1 MTSVDGR
8 GVILM
13 SFSGLAIFTQRGR
26 LRWCWSSLLVAVWAG
41 SMTGCSSSQALPVL
55 TVYEVK
61 GKVLLADGKPL
72 ADGWIYFVAKGDL
85 TVTPSGRIGPDGT
98 FSIVTGG
105 SGEGAPAGDYK
116 IRVESP
122 QYQATQK
129 AKKPLYPF
137 KYTDEDSSGIV
148 IKVKRE
154 ANQLEPLVLK

>member
-1 MTSVDGR
+1 
-8 GVILM
+8 M
-13 SFSGLAIFTQRGR
+13 SFSGLTSFTQRGR
-26 LRWCWSSLLVAVWAG
+26 LTWCWSSLLVAVWAG
-41 SMTGCSSSQALPVL
+41 ATGCSDSQALPVL

-72 ADGWIYFVAKGDL
+72 ADGWIYFVPKGDL

-129 AKKPLYPF
+129 TKKPLYPF

-148 IKVKRE
+148 ITVKPE

>member
-1 MTSVDGR
+1 
-8 GVILM
+8 M
-13 SFSGLAIFTQRGR
+13 SFSGLTILDQPRHLKWFCGGV
-26 LRWCWSSLLVAVWAG
+26 LVAVWAG
-41 SMTGCSSSQALPVL
+41 VSGCSNSQALPVL

-72 ADGWIYFVAKGDL
+72 ADGWIYFVPKGDL
-85 TVTPSGRIGPDGT
+85 TVTPSGRIGTDGS
-98 FSIVTGG
+98 FSINTGG

-122 QYQATQK
+122 LYQAAQK

-148 IKVKRE
+148 ITVKPA

>member
-1 MTSVDGR
+1 
-8 GVILM
+8 M
-13 SFSGLAIFTQRGR
+13 SFSGLTNLDQRSR
-26 LRWCWSSLLVAVWAG
+26 LKWCCGSLLVAVWT
-41 SMTGCSSSQALPVL
+41 SVTGCSNSQALPVL

-72 ADGWIYFVAKGDL
+72 ADGSIYFVPKGDL
-85 TVTPSGRIGPDGT
+85 TVTPSGRIGTDGS

-122 QYQATQK
+122 LSQATQK

-148 IKVKRE
+148 ITVKPE
-154 ANQLEPLVLK
+154 ANQLEPIVLK

>member
-1 MTSVDGR
+1 
-8 GVILM
+8 M
-13 SFSGLAIFTQRGR
+13 SFSGLTNLDQRSR
-26 LRWCWSSLLVAVWAG
+26 LKWCCGSLLVAVWT
-41 SMTGCSSSQALPVL
+41 SVTGCSNSQALPVL

-72 ADGWIYFVAKGDL
+72 ADGSIYFVPKGDL
-85 TVTPSGRIGPDGT
+85 TVTPSGTIGTDGT
-98 FSIVTGG
+98 FSVVTGG
-105 SGEGAPAGDYK
+105 SGKGAPAGEYK

-122 QYQATQK
+122 RYQATQK

-148 IKVKRE
+148 ITVKPE